1 MLATD
6 IKYSFVGDA
15 ARCLG
20 SCAIQS
26 TSPNGNPGVDGMAS
40 VVVHELEE
48 AATDPDLNAWWS
60 NASGGENAD
69 LCAWT
74 FGATYTVANG
84 SKANV
89 KWGARDYM
97 IQQNWVNA
105 AGGKCA
111 MAYP

>member
-1 MLATD
+1 
-6 IKYSFVGDA
+6 
-15 ARCLG
+15 
-20 SCAIQS
+20 
-26 TSPNGNPGVDGMAS
+26 MAS